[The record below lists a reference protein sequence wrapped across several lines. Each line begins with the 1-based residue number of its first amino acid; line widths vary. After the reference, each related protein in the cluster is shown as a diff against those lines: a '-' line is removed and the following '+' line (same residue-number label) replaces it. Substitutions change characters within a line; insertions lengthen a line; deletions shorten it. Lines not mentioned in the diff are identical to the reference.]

1 MVGGLEAS
9 TGLRLKLQPLG
20 ETWRWGDL
28 RSHRVSHVRVE
39 RESLRP
45 PAVSVLRGGPH
56 LRSRADLNTVKSA
69 PTLCS
74 PLRAKIS
81 NSPVYHGSHLPCGG
95 KTFGHGCQSNTE
107 PLWRNATI
115 YQLRHHS
122 GASCSTAAGEPLPTF
137 FLGEGW
143 RIW

>member
-1 MVGGLEAS
+1 MVGGLEAFI
-9 TGLRLKLQPLG
+9 GLRLKLQPLG

-39 RESLRP
+39 PESLRL
-45 PAVSVLRGGPH
+45 PAVSVPTGGPH

-74 PLRAKIS
+74 QLRAEIS
-81 NSPVYHGSHLPCGG
+81 TSPVHHSSHLPCGG
-95 KTFGHGCQSNTE
+95 KTFDHGRQSNTE
-107 PLWRNATI
+107 PLRRNTTI
-115 YQLRHHS
+115 YHLRHHS
-122 GASCSTAAGEPLPTF
+122 GASCSTAAGEPVPTF